1 LNLLSNAIK
10 FTNKG
15 EIIMATQLLNED
27 EEKVTIEL
35 KLTDTGIGI
44 PDNKLEHI
52 FNNFEQAH
60 KETSSS
66 YVGTGLGLAIVKQL
80 VEGQDGTIIVNSQL
94 GKGSTFGFVLDFFK
108 SQSNEAIVNEQN
120 LFQTMP
126 KLNSEM
132 KKIKILVVEDVVLNQ
147 LLIKII
153 LAVFDFEVDIAENG
167 KIAIEKLSLASLGS
181 TELTN
186 QSQTE
191 LTNKEAVD
199 EPNLNYDIILMDIQ
213 MPGMNG
219 FETTSYI
226 RNEMKSQIPII
237 ALTAD
242 VTSVDINKCLA
253 HGMNDYISKP
263 INEKLLYSKIMKCL
277 KKTE

>member
-1 LNLLSNAIK
+1 
-10 FTNKG
+10 
-15 EIIMATQLLNED
+15 M
-27 EEKVTIEL
+27 
-35 KLTDTGIGI
+35 
-44 PDNKLEHI
+44 
-52 FNNFEQAH
+52 
-60 KETSSS
+60 
-66 YVGTGLGLAIVKQL
+66 VK
-80 VEGQDGTIIVNSQL
+80 SKL

-108 SQSNEAIVNEQN
+108 YKSNESIVNVQN

-191 LTNKEAVD
+191 LTNKEAGD

-213 MPGMNG
+213 MPEMNG

-242 VTSVDINKCLA
+242 VTTVDIDKCLA
-253 HGMNDYISKP
+253 LGMNDYISKP

>member
-1 LNLLSNAIK
+1 
-10 FTNKG
+10 
-15 EIIMATQLLNED
+15 MATQLLNED
-27 EEKVTIEL
+27 EEKVTIEF

-44 PDNKLEHI
+44 PDNKLENI
-52 FNNFEQAH
+52 FNNFEQAQ

-66 YVGTGLGLAIVKQL
+66 YGGTGLGLAIVKQL
-80 VEGQDGTIIVNSQL
+80 VEGQGGTIMVKSKL
-94 GKGSTFGFVLDFFK
+94 GKGSTFSFVLDFFK
-108 SQSNEAIVNEQN
+108 SQSNESIVDVQN
-120 LFQTMP
+120 MFQTMP

-132 KKIKILVVEDVVLNQ
+132 KKIKILVAEDVVLNQ

-153 LAVFDFEVDIAENG
+153 LTVFDFEVDIAENG

-186 QSQTE
+186 QSQTS

-199 EPNLNYDIILMDIQ
+199 EPSLSYDIILMDIQ

-242 VTSVDINKCLA
+242 VTTVEIDKCLA

-263 INEKLLYSKIMKCL
+263 IDEKLLYIKIMKCL